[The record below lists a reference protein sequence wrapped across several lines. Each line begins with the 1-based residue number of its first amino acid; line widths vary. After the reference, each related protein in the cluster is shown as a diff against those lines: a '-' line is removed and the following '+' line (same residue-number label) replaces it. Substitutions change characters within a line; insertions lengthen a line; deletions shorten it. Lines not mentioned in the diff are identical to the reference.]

1 MRIVGPIPHPK
12 FKVMLYAQEQH
23 WYIEIETG
31 PMKQCFKIPKSK
43 AASQARV
50 QQWLDQEFS
59 DEAYRLFEAMYLNYK
74 SSAERNF
81 S

>member
-43 AASQARV
+43 AASQAEV

-81 S
+81 N